1 MHAFGCKAPA
11 ASAAAATAAVLP
23 HGSSRVAAF
32 LASSHVAAAAFRPAQ
47 VAAERAGAVAAADV
61 GTGGL
66 LASSAANPDEISL
79 E

>member
-1 MHAFGCKAPA
+1 
-11 ASAAAATAAVLP
+11 VQP

-32 LASSHVAAAAFRPAQ
+32 LASSHVAAAASRPADAAQ
-47 VAAERAGAVAAADV
+47 QRELAVVAAAADV
-61 GTGGL
+61 GTGAL